1 MASRTPP
8 FLSLIA
14 STDTTAKCFSL
25 KEMTWHTYC
34 YLNLTRPLQLLFFLV
49 FSFLLF
55 CHLFHPLLHLRQ
67 SLALPSPPRH
77 LHNLLRLC
85 PHHPLVPFF
94 FCPFFFCSFFHL
106 ILPSLRWF
114 SGEKI
119 KKNLK
124 TWIVHFGVPKTLTFK
139 TRLSAK
145 PFLRKWVY
153 EFYWKRIKTDKT
165 MRSVHFGVVVVELIN
180 CKCGGIVRNERW

>member
-1 MASRTPP
+1 
-8 FLSLIA
+8 
-14 STDTTAKCFSL
+14 
-25 KEMTWHTYC
+25 MTWHTYC

-55 CHLFHPLLHLRQ
+55 CHLFHPLRHLRQ

-106 ILPSLRWF
+106 ILPSLRWV
-114 SGEKI
+114 SGVKNKEKFENMNRWFRSS
-119 KKNLK
+119 KNSHFQDEAKCK
-124 TWIVHFGVPKTLTFK
+124 TFLAKMSLWVLLEENKNRQDDEERTL
-139 TRLSAK
+139 RRSGCG
-145 PFLRKWVY
+145 
-153 EFYWKRIKTDKT
+153 TD
-165 MRSVHFGVVVVELIN
+165 
-180 CKCGGIVRNERW
+180 